1 MMAHVF
7 SSDHLTWDNQL
18 VYSSLERPTS
28 PAPCF
33 TPLPLVLWLGLKP
46 LSGLVCLLCH
56 PYVGQFVS
64 GNMSITSDLARRYD
78 ITVKSLV
85 CWLSPLPVF
94 YMFPGLRHLSI
105 SWIYPPDLAV

>member
-1 MMAHVF
+1 MAHVF

-46 LSGLVCLLCH
+46 LSGLVCLLCR
-56 PYVGQFVS
+56 PYVAQFVS

-78 ITVKSLV
+78 ITGLLALTPA
-85 CWLSPLPVF
+85 CLLPCSQAL
-94 YMFPGLRHLSI
+94 GT
-105 SWIYPPDLAV
+105 